1 MCRHTHNNLEID
13 SRILTREHLFVLFV
27 IAQQVSKLEKKL
39 VSMEAL
45 TPSEDAL
52 YSQAVEL
59 SGKIEW
65 LASEI
70 QEAID
75 SGKVIMCRFQ
85 SSLTLLCTM
94 IVAARLCGYLSY
106 VQNVWLRF
114 SSCSRL
120 QPALMRVHT
129 W

>member
-1 MCRHTHNNLEID
+1 M
-13 SRILTREHLFVLFV
+13 
-27 IAQQVSKLEKKL
+27 SKLEKKL

-75 SGKVIMCRFQ
+75 SGKVIMCRF
-85 SSLTLLCTM
+85 SHHSLFFAQGLWLLACVG
-94 IVAARLCGYLSY
+94 I
-106 VQNVWLRF
+106 
-114 SSCSRL
+114 
-120 QPALMRVHT
+120 
-129 W
+129 